1 MSIKLESAMG
11 LGAIRLI
18 LLPIADGAFCMS
30 IKLVFVCKLDRFA
43 RTVSEGFETV
53 RYLFVKGVEVVS
65 ELFYI
70 LSV

>member
-1 MSIKLESAMG
+1 MD

-43 RTVSEGFETV
+43 RTVSEGIETV
-53 RYLFVKGVEVVS
+53 CYLFIRSIV
-65 ELFYI
+65 
-70 LSV
+70 